1 VPYQLTFDESHDY
14 SRADARDGI
23 AVPVTLRAGGAAAHL
38 TASVDTGAS
47 FCVFER
53 GYGELLGL
61 EVEAGEPQVF
71 STATGTFKAYGHAV
85 TLSTLGLSFDVKVYF
100 AGHEG
105 FGRNVLGRRGWL
117 DHVRLGLVEHDGRL
131 YLSGYGDE
139 E

>member
-1 VPYQLTFDESHDY
+1 MPYQLTFDESHDY

-23 AVPVTLRAGGAAAHL
+23 SVPVTLGAGGAAAHL

-47 FCVFER
+47 FCIFER

-61 EVEAGEPQVF
+61 NIEAGEPLVF
-71 STATGTFKAYGHAV
+71 GTATGTFEAYGHAV
-85 TLSTLGLSFDVKVYF
+85 TLSTFGLSFDVTVYF

-117 DHVRLGLVEHDGRL
+117 DQVRLGLVEHDGRL
-131 YLSGYGDE
+131 YLSAYGDE
-139 E
+139 G